1 VRTGAPRLSR
11 LLAGG
16 IGVLMTA
23 TGLACSSAQPAAV
36 SPQHSAAV
44 HPAASARP
52 IPSPSATTAM
62 IMGTEWTQVWNDT
75 FNGPAGQGVS
85 TASWKYDTG
94 QGTFGTGEV
103 ERTTDSTA
111 NVHTDGQGNLDIVPL
126 RGPLGWT
133 SGRIQTSRA
142 FAAPAGGEMMIT
154 ASIVQPNPTN
164 GIGYWPGFWLIAP
177 QGPWPGTGEIDIMED
192 VNGAREVAGTMHCG
206 NLTQH
211 NADGTTGPCHEGT
224 GLTSQLRPCP
234 ECQSTYNTYS
244 LVIDRRNAAGE
255 SVSWYVDG
263 NDYFTV
269 YESQVGAA
277 AWTEAIDHG
286 FAIILDV
293 GMGGGFP
300 NVRCQC
306 TSPQP
311 GTTSGAPMGIGY
323 VSVYTN

>member
-1 VRTGAPRLSR
+1 
-11 LLAGG
+11 
-16 IGVLMTA
+16 
-23 TGLACSSAQPAAV
+23 
-36 SPQHSAAV
+36 
-44 HPAASARP
+44 
-52 IPSPSATTAM
+52 M
-62 IMGTEWTQVWNDT
+62 IIGTEWTQVWNDT

-85 TASWKYDTG
+85 TANWKYDTG

-103 ERTTDSTA
+103 ERMTDSTA

-133 SGRIQTSRA
+133 SGRIQTTRA

-154 ASIVQPNPTN
+154 ASVVQPNPTN

-177 QGPWPGTGEIDIMED
+177 QGPWPGTGEIDILED
-192 VNGAREVAGTMHCG
+192 VNAAREVAGTLHCG

-234 ECQSTYNTYS
+234 DCQSAYNTYS
-244 LVIDRRNAAGE
+244 LVIDRRNAADE
-255 SVSWYVDG
+255 SVSWYFDG
-263 NDYFTV
+263 NDYFTA
-269 YESQVGAA
+269 YESQVGAV

-293 GMGGGFP
+293 AIGGGFP

-306 TSPQP
+306 ISPQT